1 MRLFHKKKNGKKIE
15 EPVEKYLMSVYSG
28 IELAMAEGILK
39 GEKIPMQK
47 KHKGIDGAL
56 SLYGFTNLETEI
68 YVSKDD
74 YERATEIMQKSRINK
89 E

>member
-1 MRLFHKKKNGKKIE
+1 MRLFHKKKNGNKIE
-15 EPVEKYLMSVYSG
+15 QPVEKYLMTVYSG

-47 KHKGIDGAL
+47 KYKGIDGAL
-56 SLYGFTNLETEI
+56 SLYGLTNLETEI

-74 YERATEIMQKSRINK
+74 YERAMEIIQKCRIN
-89 E
+89 EE